1 MGNGLIPHAEIVAN
15 CEYHCVHVD
24 TVSTSLL
31 VWMVE
36 TFGPA
41 GKRWWHY
48 NNKIYFRDEKD
59 WMWFELRT

>member
-1 MGNGLIPHAEIVAN
+1 VTH
-15 CEYHCVHVD
+15 EYHCVHVD
-24 TVSTSLL
+24 TVPTYILA
-31 VWMVE
+31 WMVE

-41 GKRWWHY
+41 GTRWWHN

>member
-1 MGNGLIPHAEIVAN
+1 
-15 CEYHCVHVD
+15 
-24 TVSTSLL
+24 
-31 VWMVE
+31 MVE

-41 GKRWWHY
+41 GTRWWHN

>member
-1 MGNGLIPHAEIVAN
+1 MIPLHN
-15 CEYHCVHVD
+15 NLLLDREYHVVE
-24 TVSTSLL
+24 VNSTAPIYTWL
-31 VWMVE
+31 VE

-41 GKRWWHY
+41 GQRWFST

>member
-1 MGNGLIPHAEIVAN
+1 MTHT
-15 CEYHCVHVD
+15 YHCVHVD
-24 TVSTSLL
+24 QVSTNIL
-31 VWMVE
+31 VWLVE

-41 GKRWWHY
+41 GTRWWHS

>member
-1 MGNGLIPHAEIVAN
+1 MIPLHN
-15 CEYHCVHVD
+15 NLLLDHEYHVVE
-24 TVSTSLL
+24 VNSTAPIYTWL
-31 VWMVE
+31 VE

-41 GKRWWHY
+41 GQRWFST